1 MKRKIVVCML
11 MLWVLA
17 CIPMGGW
24 AAENDTGTPQ
34 LVVPEAVFEF
44 KATLEDESVIH
55 KFVVQNKGT
64 AELAIIKVKSG

>member
-1 MKRKIVVCML
+1 MKHKMIVCML
-11 MLWVLA
+11 MLLMLA
-17 CIPMGGW
+17 LIPAGGW
-24 AAENDTGTPQ
+24 ATETDSKVPE
-34 LVVPEAVFEF
+34 LVIPEAVFEF